1 LAQAQSGHDLTVITK
16 YSRGCESLD
25 KAAPFKICR
34 IKAKKNLIFSLLAAI
49 KFLVFHLKEKFDVV
63 HNHGDSAIA
72 LILLKRIFFF
82 RAPIVTS
89 VHIARKAQYKVI
101 QKADIY
107 KIPREILGKEEIK
120 MLPSIVSNKKEI
132 CLENIYINLSDS
144 LAAVSEGLRMDIKNE
159 YSISDNVSVVLNGVN
174 TTNFCNSNGKNDED
188 LRQKLSINCKY
199 IILFVGVLNGR
210 KGEFTLIKAMDK
222 VVSKYH
228 DANLLIIG
236 DGPTKK
242 TSMKIV
248 ESLNLE
254 DNIIFIPNVVH
265 NEMENY
271 YKASDLFVL
280 PSYSEG
286 LPKVL
291 LEAMACG
298 TPVVASNIPGHKDV
312 INNNTTGYLFETGD
326 VDDLSSKII
335 KALGNREKR
344 SKLASAAKTFVQ
356 KQCTWDCVSKR
367 LDHVYKMGLNGL

>member
-1 LAQAQSGHDLTVITK
+1 MFIIL
-16 YSRGCESLD
+16 
-25 KAAPFKICR
+25 
-34 IKAKKNLIFSLLAAI
+34 I
-49 KFLVFHLKEKFDVV
+49 KFLVFNLKEKFDVV

-89 VHIARKAQYKVI
+89 VHIARKAQYKAI

-107 KIPREILGKEEIK
+107 KIPREILGKEEIE
-120 MLPSIVSNKKEI
+120 MLPSIVSNKKVLR
-132 CLENIYINLSDS
+132 LENIYINLSDS
-144 LAAVSEGLRMDIKNE
+144 LAAVSEALRMDIKNE

-174 TTNFCNSNGKNDED
+174 ITDFCNFNGKNNED
-188 LRQKLSINCKY
+188 LRQKLSKNCKY
-199 IILFVGVLNGR
+199 IILFAGVLNGR
-210 KGEFTLIKAMDK
+210 KGEFALIKAMDK

-228 DANLLIIG
+228 DTNLLIIG

-254 DNIIFIPNVVH
+254 NNIIFIPNVVH

-312 INNNTTGYLFETGD
+312 INNNKTGYLFKTGD
-326 VDDLSSKII
+326 VDDLSLKII
-335 KALGNREKR
+335 TALGNREKR

-367 LDHVYKMGLNGL
+367 LDHVYQRGLKG